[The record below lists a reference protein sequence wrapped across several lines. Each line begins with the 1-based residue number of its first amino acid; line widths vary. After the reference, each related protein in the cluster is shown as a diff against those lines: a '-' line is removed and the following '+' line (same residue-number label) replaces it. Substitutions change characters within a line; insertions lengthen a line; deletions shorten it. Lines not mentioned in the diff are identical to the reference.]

1 MVIGRDIIPV
11 HMINTYIQFP
21 ASSGG
26 GGASDFIQIA
36 TSASGN
42 YPNSSSGGAVRF
54 GFFQGSTV
62 IGGVFDGSSGLGTA
76 SSPTRT
82 TQSVTL
88 ATSTIQT
95 AHTSSAFG
103 GLAIYIGGYLR
114 GWDDSTTANNAGVSS
129 INWKVE
135 SGALVSSSMSN
146 GTQIVVQQITSVH
159 PSNNSGTYRDRTPIQ
174 DNIALASDGGID
186 HAGGIY
192 AVGVSGSASIYLA
205 GLVLGGG
212 RGSATFPATNDT
224 FTLRLS
230 AEGTI
235 GGVAQEVVHD
245 IIVTF

>member
-1 MVIGRDIIPV
+1 MAIGRDTIPV
-11 HMINTYIQFP
+11 HIINTYTQFP
-21 ASSGG
+21 ASGDV
-26 GGASDFIQIA
+26 DFIQMA
-36 TSASGN
+36 TSSGGN
-42 YPNSSSGGAVRF
+42 YPNTSSGGAVRF
-54 GFFQGSTV
+54 GFFQGATA

-95 AHTSSAFG
+95 AYSSSAFG
-103 GLAIYIGGYLR
+103 SLPLVIGGYLR
-114 GWDDSTTANNAGVSS
+114 GWDDSTTANNAGVSN

-146 GTQIVVQQITSVH
+146 GTSVSINQITSVL
-159 PSNNSGTYRDRTPIQ
+159 PANNVGTNKDRTPIQ

-186 HAGGIY
+186 HIGGIY
-192 AVGVSGSASIYLA
+192 ALGFAGSPSIYYLQLA
-205 GLVLGGG
+205 LGGG
-212 RGSATFPATNDT
+212 RGGATFPATNDT

-230 AEGTI
+230 VEGTI
-235 GGVAQEVVHD
+235 NGVAQEVFHD

>member
-1 MVIGRDIIPV
+1 MVIGRDVIPV
-11 HMINTYIQFP
+11 HIINSYIQFP
-21 ASSGG
+21 ASGG
-26 GGASDFIQIA
+26 GGASSDFIQIA

-42 YPNSSSGGAVRF
+42 YPNSSSGGAVKF
-54 GFFQGSTV
+54 GFFQGTTA

-88 ATSTIQT
+88 ATSTIQS
-95 AHTSSAFG
+95 AHSSSAFG
-103 GLAIYIGGYLR
+103 ALTFVIGGYLR
-114 GWDDSTTANNAGVSS
+114 GWDDSTTANNSGVSS

-135 SGALVSSSMSN
+135 SGALVNSSMSN
-146 GTQIVVQQITSVH
+146 GTSITLTQITSVH

-174 DNIALASDGGID
+174 DNTAMPSGSID
-186 HAGGIY
+186 HTGGIY
-192 AVGVSGSASIYLA
+192 AFGVSGSASIYVAALQ
-205 GLVLGGG
+205 LGGG
-212 RGSATFPATNDT
+212 RGSTTFPATNDT